1 MATYEER
8 QTAALANTVAWLED
22 ELRET
27 RASLARLAQALEQ
40 SQAQVWE
47 LQSHIRRVEDSVAA
61 LVPQLAGIPD
71 IDTQVRQLKDVLAN
85 VHEHSLGTSV
95 RLTDLARQVEA
106 AAERE
111 RQVLNEHSH
120 RLDAVERQTQ
130 AAAARFETLDE
141 ANRRAM
147 ESITLL
153 RQRSDE
159 SVRAI
164 EALETRLT
172 RVAEAGSR
180 TEHAFERIGGE
191 IDGLHKRDDALAE
204 RLQVYTEMN
213 KRLEAQLSTVAA
225 DVAIKQDMIE
235 KLELHRV
242 ETHRVEERV
251 STLEATTE
259 HLHDQDDELLRQV
272 TLLEGR
278 QKGYQDRLNG
288 LLADFAAYRER
299 VNEQFARLHQVQE
312 RIKRRQIEDLER
324 ELREM
329 RVHAFRPIEEG

>member
-1 MATYEER
+1 
-8 QTAALANTVAWLED
+8 
-22 ELRET
+22 
-27 RASLARLAQALEQ
+27 
-40 SQAQVWE
+40 
-47 LQSHIRRVEDSVAA
+47 
-61 LVPQLAGIPD
+61 
-71 IDTQVRQLKDVLAN
+71 
-85 VHEHSLGTSV
+85 
-95 RLTDLARQVEA
+95 
-106 AAERE
+106 
-111 RQVLNEHSH
+111 
-120 RLDAVERQTQ
+120 
-130 AAAARFETLDE
+130 
-141 ANRRAM
+141 
-147 ESITLL
+147 
-153 RQRSDE
+153 
-159 SVRAI
+159 
-164 EALETRLT
+164 
-172 RVAEAGSR
+172 
-180 TEHAFERIGGE
+180 
-191 IDGLHKRDDALAE
+191 
-204 RLQVYTEMN
+204 MN